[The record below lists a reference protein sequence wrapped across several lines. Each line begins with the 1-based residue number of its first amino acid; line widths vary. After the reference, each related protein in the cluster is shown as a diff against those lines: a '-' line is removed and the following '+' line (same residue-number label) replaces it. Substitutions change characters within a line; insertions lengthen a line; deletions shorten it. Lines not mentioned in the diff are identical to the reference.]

1 MASITISGTLT
12 IDIQGLEENL
22 KKLEDLKIKID
33 GKIQELITKA
43 KKVASADNWPNLQDN
58 SERLVKVY
66 EDTRAQI
73 EEKIVK
79 VKAEITKVIES
90 IQERQTEIKNKFGQL
105 LIDYGNK
112 IMNEAE
118 ETAANPGAKREAA
131 QQKAQEFVDNTKK
144 AIEEAPA
151 KAKEAIE
158 QAPTTIK
165 NAAEQAKTKVQESV
179 NNTKSILRQKIDSL
193 GELFKGNTTALKER
207 ITNLN
212 STGSIKNLFDNASS
226 SISNL
231 FKRK

>member
-22 KKLEDLKIKID
+22 KKLEDLKVKID
-33 GKIQELITKA
+33 GKIQELISKA
-43 KKVASADNWPNLQDN
+43 KKVADADNWPNLQEN
-58 SERLVKVY
+58 SEKLIKVY

-112 IMNEAE
+112 IINEAE

-131 QQKAQEFVDNTKK
+131 QQKAQEFVDNSKK

-151 KAKEAIE
+151 KAKEAIK

-193 GELFKGNTTALKER
+193 GELFKGNTTALRER

>member
-1 MASITISGTLT
+1 MASITLSGTLT

-22 KKLEDLKIKID
+22 KKLEDLKVKID

-43 KKVASADNWPNLQDN
+43 KKVADADNWPNLQEN
-58 SERLVKVY
+58 SEKLIKVY

-112 IMNEAE
+112 IINEAE

-165 NAAEQAKTKVQESV
+165 NAAEQAKAKVQDSV

-193 GELFKGNTTALKER
+193 GELFKGNTTALRER